1 MLIRLTGSGEAA
13 FSCAI
18 AGGPPARGRRYRNR
32 HRPVG
37 RLLCRHE
44 FMRAQRRCVQAGK
57 AVTLQLVVPIS
68 ITIAALLSGKTVL
81 RVIRKMPY
89 STRAITGTDQWR

>member
-18 AGGPPARGRRYRNR
+18 PGGPPARGRRYRNR

-37 RLLCRHE
+37 SLFCRHE

-57 AVTLQLVVPIS
+57 EVTLQLVVPIS
-68 ITIAALLSGKTVL
+68 ITIAALLSG
-81 RVIRKMPY
+81 
-89 STRAITGTDQWR
+89 